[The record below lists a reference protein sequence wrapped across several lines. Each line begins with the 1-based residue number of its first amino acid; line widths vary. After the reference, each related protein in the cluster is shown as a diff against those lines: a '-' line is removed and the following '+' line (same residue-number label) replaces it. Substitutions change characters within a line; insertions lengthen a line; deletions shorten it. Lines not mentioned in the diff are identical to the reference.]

1 VSHLRSRQP
10 VRDDDKKPNPW
21 AFKDQQ
27 INLTPLLS

>member
-1 VSHLRSRQP
+1 